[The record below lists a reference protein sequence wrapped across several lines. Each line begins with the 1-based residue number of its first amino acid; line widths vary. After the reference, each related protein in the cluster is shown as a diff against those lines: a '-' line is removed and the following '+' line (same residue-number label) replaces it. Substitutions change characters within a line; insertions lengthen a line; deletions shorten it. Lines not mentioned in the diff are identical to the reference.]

1 MIITGLLSLLFI
13 ACSGDSVQTPSDAP
27 EHPEHSTFPSGDEEK
42 PSDDQ
47 DEKLYSNP
55 VWKNSSCADP
65 SVLRV
70 GDVFYCY
77 STDNNCNILRS
88 EDLVNWEKV
97 GTAFTKNTRPSWML
111 RDDGTK
117 ALLWAPCCAYVD
129 GRYHLYYSVSKG
141 IGQDASGVGVA
152 TSDSPEG
159 PFVDHGPIVQRNDG
173 CGTHGNIDQFYWEED
188 GVKYLIWGSHQGI
201 FLSELTDDG
210 LALKQPG
217 SPDGITMII
226 GPGWEGP
233 YLYKKNGYYYM
244 FMSKGTCCSGEESTY
259 NVQVGRSKTL
269 MGPYRNKKGE
279 DLLNVRGTFMMLA
292 GNEYAVGPGHNA
304 EIMTDDAG
312 DEWFIYH
319 SYVRGYATEYKR
331 VLFIDKLTWDEEGW
345 PVLNGGKGPSATA
358 PAPKF
363 N

>member
-1 MIITGLLSLLFI
+1 MAWLVFLMSLAFI
-13 ACSGDSVQTPSDAP
+13 ACGGGAGHDAPAAP
-27 EHPEHSTFPSGDEEK
+27 EHPEHNTN
-42 PSDDQ
+42 PSD
-47 DEKLYSNP
+47 EVILFSNP

-88 EDLVNWEKV
+88 EDLVNWKKV
-97 GTAFTKNTRPSWML
+97 GTAFTKDTRPAWML
-111 RDDGTK
+111 RDDGSK
-117 ALLWAPCCAYVD
+117 PFIWAPCCVCVD
-129 GRYHLYYSVSKG
+129 GKYHLYYSVSKG
-141 IGQDASGVGVA
+141 IGLDASGFGVA
-152 TSDSPEG
+152 VSDSPEG
-159 PFVDHGPIVQRNDG
+159 PFVDQGPIVQKNDG
-173 CGTHGNIDQFYWEED
+173 CGTGGNIDQFYWEEG
-188 GVKYLIWGSHQGI
+188 GVKYIIWGSHQGI
-201 FLSELTDDG
+201 FISELTDDG

-217 SPDGITMII
+217 SPDGITTII
-226 GPGWEGP
+226 GPGWEAP
-233 YLYKKNGYYYM
+233 YLYKKGGYYYM
-244 FMSKGTCCSGEESTY
+244 FLSKGTCCKGEESTY
-259 NVQVGRSKTL
+259 NVQVGRATSL

-279 DLLNVRGTFMMLA
+279 DLLEVKGSFKMLESNA
-292 GNEYAVGPGHNA
+292 YAVGPGHNA

-319 SYVRGYATEYKR
+319 SYVRGYADEYKR
-331 VLFIDKLTWDEEGW
+331 VLFVDKLTWDEEGW